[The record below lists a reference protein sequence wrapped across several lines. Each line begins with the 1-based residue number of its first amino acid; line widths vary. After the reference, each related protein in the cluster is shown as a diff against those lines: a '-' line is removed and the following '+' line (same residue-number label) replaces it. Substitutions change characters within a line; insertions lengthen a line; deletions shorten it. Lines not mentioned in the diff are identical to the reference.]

1 MLKIIYILLLSIFAT
16 TSYGSVSKLLNP
28 GKNTVITDVGYKDGS
43 AHIAKPV
50 PKTLQDIP
58 ALSRMID
65 NSIILKQRDIASYD
79 CSVDQYGNMA
89 CPQEQVDCTGNLIT
103 QAGTSTLHNGTA
115 YMNKIPNL
123 CSSVSKT
130 AIATVGGGALNGSNS
145 INISQTVTL
154 QPTESLYATT
164 DPDFAACDDDSTRF
178 FGSYSGYKTGSFSY
192 GCPTGRNGHSEF
204 IAKNTTSNPVS
215 VTISMSQ
222 QHSGGGWDYSRIHL
236 DKGTCVAGVDASYS
250 FNDPRVGY
258 PWGNIL
264 QTYGVAV
271 GNKTHNFFAQVAGTY
286 TFNLMID
293 NYGSMSVDGTQI
305 LYGDYWPTLYST
317 TLELTQGVHTININ
331 GANISDVAGQAGTIE
346 FNGAVIWNSHTG
358 QASVPEYICPNH
370 SVWDGTGCKIDY
382 TYYTY
387 TCPVAPLTEQAW
399 VGPLTAGGDCAGI
412 NINDNKEC
420 NSPTPPANNC
430 NQTNYTCPI
439 GDERNECSKTASTTS
454 LAQNLF
460 DGYKY
465 APGDAVNHTEV
476 KITPR
481 LCKGK
486 VQDCAS
492 ISSAYID
499 NPDNDGECIAPLEF
513 SEHPDNLSATY
524 IIPRTFGSALASPYP
539 MNGTVLSG
547 TVPTLSGAT
556 LFTTKNW
563 QLNGKLTFQIF
574 NYGDGLG
581 GIKLNPKPDNIM
593 IMQDGGSSVGGYTT
607 NNFAAPQDIF
617 NSWDI
622 VSTHNQYAS
631 ALVSYNTLPTNIT
644 FECDDYCMVGGPT
657 EPIGFTNWHCDQAL
671 GYKWSSE
678 LNACYLDKSGQ
689 TENLTTQMYV
699 ASKNTGFNEA
709 NDMCEGDKIS
719 TCSQPGYVFN
729 EAIGEC
735 VGDYVCPGYWNASKG
750 LCEVAP
756 KITCEAGYQYN
767 VATMRCES
775 QAFCN
780 GTTLNNVTFKCE
792 AESICKSGWSQDI
805 TSGECTKP
813 LETVNPICVESWMT
827 WDQTLHLC
835 SGSAN
840 FADWHEVDPWGTGT
854 WTVQASNKLYQ
865 SENGPY
871 PTFYLSTKDYGS
883 TILKGKVSISSASGD
898 NDSVGIAFGY
908 KNNAQYFLLNW
919 EKDHSGNSGGSYLMS
934 LQQINGGA
942 PRNHGGTGGTTLGGI
957 NTGWSYNT
965 TYDMEVRATSNS
977 ASIFLNGA
985 LQFTVDNLVV
995 PATGKIGFYNQSQ
1008 NLVTYSDFVITTIPT
1023 CPTGYTYNTNRDNCY
1038 KNYPG
1043 VIMDIDQGVYR
1054 EKANCP
1060 IGNEYDPIKRK
1071 CLSEPK
1077 CEIGGTIDYS
1087 RKVCAKNET
1096 LTCNSGLSLTPGIS
1110 FDTCNMATI
1119 CPTGYT
1125 LDIDNVSCKK
1135 NIPCP
1140 NIDAA
1145 NAVCYESEG
1154 AVCSSPTAVVEP
1166 SNNFYGFGVACAD
1179 PKICYSGNRE
1189 KIGGEWMCSDTNI
1202 NVICSGKVDG
1212 WGEVLSC
1219 PAGTQKKWETNEYGS
1234 RKGPVCALN
1243 SLIVTN
1249 PLQDYQLDPTGA
1261 GSKLPEYNL
1270 WTGKYPALTCDRN
1283 INVLRCPEET
1293 PSMIY
1298 TPVYPDGEYTGHKG
1312 TLGSLQVACQ
1322 APILYAKNIWTESK
1336 STVPAATWTC
1346 TNNSNN
1352 TGSTVF
1358 HWVPRADANT
1368 NQSSCSSGWHPA
1380 IAGVTGVAGV
1390 ADNPLTPLINE
1401 YVAPVTAVAP
1411 VASYC
1416 DVPVQDW
1423 VYWYTQYTQGS
1434 YTCTNTAGTSS
1445 SSSISGGLGT
1455 MSGVAVGTCS
1465 GLYGTSGISYSDPS
1479 ITGTVSYNST
1489 SYNCAS
1495 SLQDQGNF
1503 TWAESCPTGFVI
1515 NTAPNGA
1522 ITSIPSGSRTYNNR
1536 YSSNSSNFN
1545 DKRCY
1550 TPSALATGTDFV
1562 NNKYYITEFPIV
1574 TDIYSDYGLP
1584 ACTTLGLD
1592 YSATLNKCIS
1602 SRADCT
1608 GIFNEITG
1616 KCEKAPLSVSCSAG
1630 YTYNTARA
1638 RCEKPFTCEDGA
1650 TVNSNAKTCEKRI
1663 TDPCVTQDIGGF
1675 DLVCSTNGV
1684 CQAGTTK
1691 IVFGGETY
1699 CKSTKMSSC
1708 PEGYNFDITTDKCYS
1723 PTYCEKGYVKE
1734 GNECV
1739 LNYNWSSY
1747 TCPTGWGDPIEHGA
1761 DCHGE
1766 CSFNGCWCN
1775 GSNAPAN
1782 NCKQSLSINAGS
1794 NSFELF
1800 EKRPIEKHLV
1810 LSGNFSTDDFG
1821 EMKNFACTNE
1831 DTSGSP
1837 CLFDINKITGH
1848 GSDLCFEKGNN
1859 ESTCFKVENC
1869 FFEGEIVSLNDNGQK
1884 KAIKHL
1890 ILQDPHF
1897 LTSSA
1902 SNASGSTC
1910 PGLGNLTYNYATG
1923 LCEGRGNFNDWHEEG
1938 EDLTQGDWTVL
1949 NNGSELYQ
1957 KINGEPT
1964 FYISN
1969 IEYSSNVVFEGKMK
1983 SADADDDYIGMVFG
1997 WKNRGDFFAID
2008 WKKGNNNPPTKRG
2021 LRLVRIHNTD
2031 YNQAAT
2037 GGTKGLIKW
2046 GTPVT
2051 SPAVEILKSDFTYPG
2066 YKNNQWYT
2074 VKVEYTR
2081 KNVNLF
2087 LDGVKVL
2094 TYDSPTDIFPETGNI
2109 GFLNV
2114 SQAKVSY
2121 RDFFIKSNPLG
2132 GSTGVPETFGGIV
2145 SSCRLNGHV
2154 GWSGSSSGTPER
2166 IEGITSVALGLE
2178 IKRWLDINATGV
2190 VNLNDNNATTES
2202 ASIWD
2207 GFNIGTMAVT
2217 LSDGNTY
2224 VSEHYKDSA
2233 GVEVD
2238 RNLPP
2243 HIRKLSNSNYF
2254 IEPQVLGEPA
2264 FKCSYLGK
2272 QTPGYCGNLVKII
2285 MPEPKMTAI
2294 AYQDIES
2301 LNPSLG
2307 SKRDNNNFDLNITIN
2322 EKSVP
2327 YKGRGVKQEVVL
2339 DKSFTSETDLSS
2351 IKNKGLADRIEFW
2364 DSFMDGDIGFL
2375 EFVRDVYNK
2384 DRVENFVPEN
2394 HIPYEMSKKGFSSI
2408 KFNPDSGQTFFVSPL
2423 MTTAATCQEGAS
2435 MTGGVIIDIASVPD
2449 SSKKMAYS
2457 LGGGNEGSCII
2468 MNNKRDS
2475 FQSIDWAVR
2484 KNIYNGN
2491 FSYKCSPYIC
2501 NTKNECLINTCPFET
2516 IGTPPELVEYQGT
2529 LLPPAYN
2536 EEGCRL
2542 QKCDGNKPLIDMC
2555 GRPGPCDS
2563 GKNNLED
2570 NNQCF
2575 ELYCAEGMLNL
2586 SKKSCQVLKCPFGF
2600 TETSNGLCTR

>member
-65 NSIILKQRDIASYD
+65 NSIILKQRDIAAYD

-286 TFNLMID
+286 TFKLMID
-293 NYGSMSVDGTQI
+293 NYGTMSVDGTQI
-305 LYGDYWPTLYST
+305 LSAGHWPTLYST

-331 GANISDVAGQAGTIE
+331 GLNIDNVAGQAGTIE

-412 NINDNKEC
+412 NVNDNKEC

-465 APGDAVNHTEV
+465 APGDVVNHTEV

-486 VQDCAS
+486 VQACSD

-499 NPDNDGECIAPLEF
+499 NPAKDGECIAPLEF
-513 SEHPDNLSATY
+513 SEHPDDFSATY
-524 IIPRTFGSALASPYP
+524 IIPRTYGSALESPYP
-539 MNGTVLSG
+539 MNGIVLSG
-547 TVPTLSGAT
+547 AVPTLNGST
-556 LFTTKNW
+556 LFNTKNW
-563 QLNGKLTFQIF
+563 NLNGKLTFQIF
-574 NYGDGLG
+574 NYGDGFG
-581 GIKLNPKPDNIM
+581 GIKLTPKPDNIM
-593 IMQDGGSSVGGYTT
+593 IMQNGGSIVGGYTS
-607 NNFAAPQDIF
+607 NNLSAPLDIF

-631 ALVSYNTLPTNIT
+631 ALVSYNTLPANIT

-735 VGDYVCPGYWNASKG
+735 VGDYVCPGYWNASEG

-756 KITCEAGYQYN
+756 KITCETGYQYN

-792 AESICKSGWSQDI
+792 ATSICKSGWSQDI
-805 TSGECTKP
+805 SSGECTKP
-813 LETVNPICVESWMT
+813 LETVNPICVETWMT

-840 FADWHEVDPWGTGT
+840 FNDWHEVDPWGTGT

-865 SENGPY
+865 SQNGPY
-871 PTFYLSTKDYGS
+871 PTYYLSTKDYGS
-883 TILKGKVSISSASGD
+883 TILKGKVNISSASGD

-919 EKDHSGNSGGSYLMS
+919 EKDSGGNSGGSYLMS

-965 TYDMEVRATSNS
+965 NYEMEVRATNDSV
-977 ASIFLNGA
+977 SIFLNGA
-985 LQFTVDNLVV
+985 LQFTVNNLVI

-1008 NLVTYSDFVITTIPT
+1008 NMVTYSDFIITTIPT

-1212 WGEVLSC
+1212 WGEILSC
-1219 PAGTQKKWETNEYGS
+1219 PAGTQKKWETNAYGS

-1243 SLIVTN
+1243 STIVRN
-1249 PLQDYQLDPTGA
+1249 PLQDYQIDLA
-1261 GSKLPEYNL
+1261 NLGSRLPEYEL
-1270 WTGKYPALTCDRN
+1270 WTGRYPALECDRN
-1283 INVLRCPEET
+1283 INVLRCPKET
-1293 PSMIY
+1293 PTMIY
-1298 TPVYPDGEYTGHKG
+1298 TSVYPDGEYTGHKG
-1312 TLGSLQVACQ
+1312 ALGSLQVACQ

-1368 NQSSCSSGWHPA
+1368 NQSSCASGWHPA
-1380 IAGVTGVAGV
+1380 IAEVLAVTGV
-1390 ADNPLTPLINE
+1390 ADNPLTPLVNE
-1401 YVAPVTAVAP
+1401 YVAAVAYVAP
-1411 VASYC
+1411 VSSYC

-1495 SLQDQGNF
+1495 SLQDNGNF
-1503 TWAESCPTGFVI
+1503 TWTESCPSGFII

-1522 ITSIPSGSRTYNNR
+1522 ITSIPGGSRAYASR
-1536 YSSNSSNFN
+1536 YSSTSANFN
-1545 DKRCY
+1545 NERCY
-1550 TPSALATGTDFV
+1550 KPSTNATGIDFV
-1562 NNKYYITEFPIV
+1562 NDKYYITEFPIV

-1592 YSATLNKCIS
+1592 YSATLNKCVS

-1608 GIFNEITG
+1608 GIFNETTG

-1650 TVNSNAKTCEKRI
+1650 TVNATSKTCEKRI

-1675 DLVCSTNGV
+1675 DLVCSTSGV

-1708 PEGYNFDITTDKCYS
+1708 PEGYNFDIATDKCYS

-1837 CLFDINKITGH
+1837 CLFDVNKITGH

-1884 KAIKHL
+1884 KAIKDL
-1890 ILQDPHF
+1890 FLEDSHF
-1897 LTSSA
+1897 ITSNTSS
-1902 SNASGSTC
+1902 
-1910 PGLGNLTYNYATG
+1910 
-1923 LCEGRGNFNDWHEEG
+1923 
-1938 EDLTQGDWTVL
+1938 
-1949 NNGSELYQ
+1949 
-1957 KINGEPT
+1957 
-1964 FYISN
+1964 
-1969 IEYSSNVVFEGKMK
+1969 
-1983 SADADDDYIGMVFG
+1983 
-1997 WKNRGDFFAID
+1997 
-2008 WKKGNNNPPTKRG
+2008 
-2021 LRLVRIHNTD
+2021 
-2031 YNQAAT
+2031 
-2037 GGTKGLIKW
+2037 
-2046 GTPVT
+2046 
-2051 SPAVEILKSDFTYPG
+2051 
-2066 YKNNQWYT
+2066 
-2074 VKVEYTR
+2074 
-2081 KNVNLF
+2081 
-2087 LDGVKVL
+2087 
-2094 TYDSPTDIFPETGNI
+2094 
-2109 GFLNV
+2109 
-2114 SQAKVSY
+2114 
-2121 RDFFIKSNPLG
+2121 
-2132 GSTGVPETFGGIV
+2132 GGIV

-2154 GWSGSSSGTPER
+2154 GWSGSGTGSGTAPFNTTSQQSIIANFGHKVFENGKLKEFWGMGGTGDISGNLIDFSNPNNQHSQVSVSASQQGHIEYDNGKLREVYGSQAGGWIDMSIASNQSSVIGGLGHTEWENGKIREVNLNVTGNWITICDNNMALKATCSSGAYNSTTRLCDSGQKPTWSCNASGSTGTNTPQR
-2166 IEGITSVALGLE
+2166 TEGITSVALGLE
-2178 IKRWLDINATGV
+2178 IKRWLDINATGI
-2190 VNLNDNNATTES
+2190 VNLNDNNAITET

-2224 VSEHYKDSA
+2224 VSEHYKDAA

-2243 HIRKLSNSNYF
+2243 HIRKLANSNYF

-2322 EKSVP
+2322 EKTVP

-2449 SSKKMAYS
+2449 SSKKMVYS

-2501 NTKNECLINTCPFET
+2501 NTNNECLINTCPFET